1 VLVLATLGLVT
12 AWIVV
17 ILRVTLATTR
27 MERQLLAA
35 IAATCVLITL
45 FNPYVVD
52 WLDRLIGLSGGVV
65 VRHVTGIVT
74 AVIMV
79 SFAIAPS
86 RPTHVKWWVISGIA
100 TLTAVI
106 FAHFPA
112 KFTVPVNWATVDYS
126 TFGSRSIV
134 YFILLGGYCVSAL
147 AATIIAFMAAAHTI
161 TNLFT
166 KVSLWLICVSLLLN
180 AIPWIM
186 TVISLTTK
194 EQIWIQY
201 VPALDGLNALFL
213 AVALLI
219 AFGGAITARIQAA
232 RTVRRLYPFWL
243 ALTTSVPNVVLSWER
258 GWFWRRYGIQRLS
271 VELRD
276 CFLILSTY
284 IDLNDIDEV
293 RRQAAGMPG
302 LAGNHDA
309 VVTALSLH
317 RAQANKTAGKPPAAR
332 EISLL
337 SASGAITLDDD
348 VAELIQIGDAYSTI
362 ANNTMGL
369 VK

>member
-52 WLDRLIGLSGGVV
+52 WLNRLIGLSGGVV

-86 RPTHVKWWVISGIA
+86 HPTHVKWWVISGIA

-112 KFTVPVNWATVDYS
+112 KFTVPIDWATVDYS
-126 TFGSRSIV
+126 TFGSWPVV

-147 AATIIAFMAAAHTI
+147 VATIIAFMAAAHAI

-166 KVSLWLICVSLLLN
+166 RVSLWLICVSLLLN

-243 ALTTSVPNVVLSWER
+243 ALTKSVPNVVLSWER

-293 RRQAAGMPG
+293 RRRAAGMPG

-309 VVTALSLH
+309 VMTALSLH
-317 RAQANKTAGKPPAAR
+317 RAQANKTAGMPPAAR

-337 SASGAITLDDD
+337 PASGAITLDDD

>member
-12 AWIVV
+12 AWVVV

-27 MERQLLAA
+27 MERQLLAV
-35 IAATCVLITL
+35 IAATCGLITL

-52 WLDRLIGLSGGVV
+52 WLNSLVGLGTGVV
-65 VRHVTGIVT
+65 VRHAAGVVT

-86 RPTHVKWWVISGIA
+86 RPTQVKWWVISGIA

-126 TFGSRSIV
+126 TFGSRPV
-134 YFILLGGYCVSAL
+134 AYFILLGGYCVSAL
-147 AATIIAFMAAAHTI
+147 VATIIAFMAAARAI

-186 TVISLTTK
+186 TVISLTTT
-194 EQIWIQY
+194 EQIWIRY
-201 VPALDGLNALFL
+201 IPAFDGLDALLL
-213 AVALLI
+213 AAALLI

-232 RTVRRLYPFWL
+232 RTVRRLYPFWR
-243 ALTTSVPNVVLSWER
+243 ALTKSVPNVVLSWER
-258 GWFWRRYGIQRLS
+258 GRFWRRYGIQRLS

-276 CFLILSTY
+276 CFLILVTY

-293 RRQAAGMPG
+293 KRQAAGMPG
-302 LAGNHDA
+302 LIGDHDA

-332 EISLL
+332 EVFLL
-337 SASGAITLDDD
+337 PASSAVTLDDD

-362 ANNTMGL
+362 ANSTMGL